1 MVHVPEGFELSPNSN
16 HCVTQ
21 THDLMPTIL
30 DLHGITI
37 PKEARG
43 QSVLKEEPADRAAVF
58 GQFGGPIGASDGR
71 HALYLY
77 PPSIEQKGLFEYTL
91 MPSHLKLPFGLD
103 ELKHATLAEPFDFT
117 KSTPLLR
124 VPAEKGQNRRP
135 PGKRWKQM
143 TAFDT
148 ALYDI
153 RSDPKQMYP
162 IDDKIVREQL
172 VTAIIETLESHDA
185 PQELYER
192 FDFRRSQFTQN
203 LGENKNEIF

>member
-1 MVHVPEGFELSPNSN
+1 
-16 HCVTQ
+16 
-21 THDLMPTIL
+21 
-30 DLHGITI
+30 
-37 PKEARG
+37 
-43 QSVLKEEPADRAAVF
+43 
-58 GQFGGPIGASDGR
+58 
-71 HALYLY
+71 
-77 PPSIEQKGLFEYTL
+77 
-91 MPSHLKLPFGLD
+91 
-103 ELKHATLAEPFDFT
+103 
-117 KSTPLLR
+117 
-124 VPAEKGQNRRP
+124 
-135 PGKRWKQM
+135 M